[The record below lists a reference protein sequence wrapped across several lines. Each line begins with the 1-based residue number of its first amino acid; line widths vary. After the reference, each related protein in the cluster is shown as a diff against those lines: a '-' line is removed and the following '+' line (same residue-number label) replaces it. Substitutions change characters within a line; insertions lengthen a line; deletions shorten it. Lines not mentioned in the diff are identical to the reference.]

1 MALPQFGSPMDFV
14 VALIE
19 AACPTALVTS
29 DPKLWNRWS
38 EVREG
43 RQFVFVQDLG
53 GSTPSFLLQTDVRFE
68 VQSYVHQTD
77 TVAPVVFAQAIQRA
91 IYLAAYEQTSFA
103 GGHARRPTT
112 EVRPYHQAL
121 AGIPA
126 TVVRHSATYTI
137 GYRSR

>member
-1 MALPQFGSPMDFV
+1 MAPVFGDPMEYV
-14 VALIE
+14 VAVIS

-29 DPKLWNRWS
+29 DVKLWNRWS

-43 RQFVFVQDLG
+43 RQFVFVQDQG

-77 TVAPVVFAQAIQRA
+77 SVKPVVFAQTIQRA
-91 IYLAAYEQTSFA
+91 IYMAAFDQIPFA
-103 GGHARRPTT
+103 GGHARRPST
-112 EVRPYHQAL
+112 EVRPYHQAI
-121 AGIPA
+121 AGLPA